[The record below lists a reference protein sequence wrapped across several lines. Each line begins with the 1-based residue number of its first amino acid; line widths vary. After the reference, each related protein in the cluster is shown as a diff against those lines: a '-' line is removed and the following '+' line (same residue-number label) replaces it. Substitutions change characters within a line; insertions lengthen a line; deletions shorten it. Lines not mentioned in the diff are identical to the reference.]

1 MNENS
6 VEDML
11 GPSYVFEWS
20 DGTTRSTKQ
29 LPMKLPAA
37 IDKLVE
43 MGEEDPTCT
52 VKKLQ

>member
-1 MNENS
+1 MEANS

-11 GPSYVFEWS
+11 GPSYVFEWN

-43 MGEEDPTCT
+43 MGREDPTCT
-52 VKKLQ
+52 VRAL

>member
-1 MNENS
+1 MMESNFG
-6 VEDML
+6 DAL
-11 GPSYVFEWS
+11 GPDYVFEWN

-43 MGEEDPTCT
+43 MGKEDPTCT